1 MGRGSLKSLTLP
13 PKQKIFAEGEA
24 GDAMYLVE
32 SGRVRIFE
40 GKSGRTKT
48 LKEFGLGEFF
58 GEMALVDDKPRS
70 ASAETIEETTL
81 LVITRANFDAVV
93 LQNPSMALILIQAL
107 SERIRVLT
115 AELEKLRAAKSG
127 N

>member
-1 MGRGSLKSLTLP
+1 MGPGALKRLTLP
-13 PKQKIFAEGEA
+13 PTSKIFEEGEA

-32 SGRVRIFE
+32 SGRVRVFE
-40 GKSGRTKT
+40 GEPGHTKT

-70 ASAETIEETTL
+70 ASAETLEETTL
-81 LVITRANFDAVV
+81 LVITRENLDTMV

-107 SERIRVLT
+107 SDRIRTLT
-115 AELEKLRAAKSG
+115 VEIEKLRAAQGGS
-127 N
+127 

>member
-1 MGRGSLKSLTLP
+1 MARGTLKRLTLP
-13 PKQKIFAEGEA
+13 PKRTIFQEGDP

-40 GKSGRTKT
+40 DKRGQTTT

-58 GEMALVDDKPRS
+58 GEMALVDEKPRS
-70 ASAETIEETTL
+70 ASAETLEATTL
-81 LVITRANFDAVV
+81 LVITKANFDSIV

-107 SERIRVLT
+107 SERIRTLT
-115 AELEKLRAAKSG
+115 AEVERLRSTA
-127 N
+127 

>member
-1 MGRGSLKSLTLP
+1 MARGSVIQLRLP
-13 PKQKIFAEGEA
+13 PKKRIFAEGEA

-40 GKSGRTKT
+40 GKSGHTKT

-70 ASAETIEETTL
+70 ASAETMEETTL
-81 LVITRANFDAVV
+81 LVITRENFDTVV

-107 SERIRVLT
+107 SERIRMLT
-115 AELEKLRAAKSG
+115 TEIDKLRAAVG
-127 N
+127 GT

>member
-1 MGRGSLKSLTLP
+1 MARGLLKRLTLP
-13 PKQKIFAEGEA
+13 PKSKIFAEGEA

-32 SGRVRIFE
+32 SGRVRVFE
-40 GKSGRTKT
+40 GKPGHAKT

-70 ASAETIEETTL
+70 ASAETTEETAL
-81 LVITRANFDAVV
+81 LVITRENFDTMV

-115 AELEKLRAAKSG
+115 AEVEKLRAATSG
-127 N
+127 T

>member
-1 MGRGSLKSLTLP
+1 MARGALKTLTLP
-13 PKQKIFAEGEA
+13 PQAKIFSEGET

-32 SGRVRIFE
+32 SGRVRVFE
-40 GKSGRTKT
+40 GKPGHTTT

-70 ASAETIEETTL
+70 ASAETLEETTL
-81 LVITRANFDAVV
+81 LVITKESFDSMV

-107 SERIRVLT
+107 SERIRVLS
-115 AELEKLRAAKSG
+115 AEVEKLRVAAG
-127 N
+127 GT